1 MVIRKAKQLRP
12 ESRGHIELGSADPLA
27 PPKMF
32 ANYLDAANDRECAV
46 RAISFARKLA
56 NTEPM
61 KGLVAEEMKP
71 GPSATTDDAIL
82 DFARGNGATIFH
94 PSGTC
99 RMGDDDQSIVDPRLK
114 LRGMEGLWIADCSV
128 MPRLVSGNTNLPA
141 IMIGERAAE
150 MILTDATG
158 G

>member
-1 MVIRKAKQLRP
+1 
-12 ESRGHIELGSADPLA
+12 
-27 PPKMF
+27 
-32 ANYLDAANDRECAV
+32 
-46 RAISFARKLA
+46 
-56 NTEPM
+56 
-61 KGLVAEEMKP
+61 MKP
-71 GPSATTDDAIL
+71 GPSATTDDDIL